1 MKLQENPADVKQ
13 FKESFF
19 QAIRKVVVLADEWVL
34 EMMLTALICGGHILL
49 HDVPG
54 VGKTLLARTFS
65 RALGLSFNRIQF
77 TPDLLPTDVTGLN
90 YFNQKTREFE
100 FRPGPVFSN
109 ILLAD
114 EINRATPRTQ
124 SGLLECM
131 QEATVTVDGVTR
143 KIEPPFLVLATENP
157 LEMEGTFPLPEAQ
170 LDRFFMCLQLGYPE
184 LENEKEIIGR
194 FLNEDPL
201 EEVEPVAGGEDI
213 EVLRKMA
220 AKVRFAEPVMEY
232 LLAISRATR
241 DWEGV
246 SLGVSPRG
254 SLYFARAAQAL
265 ALLRGRDFVLPDDLQ
280 DVAVPVLAHRLMLET
295 STSLQD
301 ISRREII
308 EKIIKNIDV
317 PLDAE
322 YGMKDDEA

>member
-1 MKLQENPADVKQ
+1 MQKNTADVKQ

-143 KIEPPFLVLATENP
+143 KIEPPSVLATENP
-157 LEMEGTFPLPEAQ
+157 LEMEGTFPCLKHSWTV
-170 LDRFFMCLQLGYPE
+170 FMCLQLGYRSWKTKGNYRAFSRETP
-184 LENEKEIIGR
+184 
-194 FLNEDPL
+194 
-201 EEVEPVAGGEDI
+201 
-213 EVLRKMA
+213 RK
-220 AKVRFAEPVMEY
+220 
-232 LLAISRATR
+232 
-241 DWEGV
+241 
-246 SLGVSPRG
+246 
-254 SLYFARAAQAL
+254 
-265 ALLRGRDFVLPDDLQ
+265 
-280 DVAVPVLAHRLMLET
+280 
-295 STSLQD
+295 
-301 ISRREII
+301 
-308 EKIIKNIDV
+308 
-317 PLDAE
+317 
-322 YGMKDDEA
+322 